1 VRKARSLAAA
11 DFSQVRAVFTD
22 VDGTLTSPH
31 QLLGSTLE
39 AIEQLGADGIK
50 VVLVTGRSAG
60 WAECWLRQLPVEAVI
75 AENGG
80 VYWAKDADGHAHKI
94 YAEPPRVR
102 TANRRKLARLVAQAL
117 KQVPGAR
124 LSHDSLYTEVD
135 LAIDYNEE
143 ARLGLAGAETL
154 ERWLR
159 ARAVKAVRSSV
170 HINCWLGDFDKA
182 SMTRT
187 FIRRE
192 WGLTLQADDA
202 RFVYVGDSFNDAPMF
217 AAFPL
222 SVGVANVRKV
232 WKQLDA
238 TPAFVTGASYGK
250 GFEELARAVRQAR
263 A

>member
-1 VRKARSLAAA
+1 M
-11 DFSQVRAVFTD
+11 FTD

-31 QLLGSTLE
+31 RLLGSTLE
-39 AIEQLGADGIK
+39 AIEALAEAGIK
-50 VVLVTGRSAG
+50 VVLVSGRSAG
-60 WAECWLRQLPVEAVI
+60 WAECWLRQLPVAAVI

-80 VYWAKDADGHAHKI
+80 LYWAKDAHGHAVKF
-94 YAEPPRVR
+94 YAEAPRAR
-102 TANRRKLARLVAQAL
+102 ASNRRKLARLVATAL

-124 LSHDSLYTEVD
+124 LSQDSLYTEVD

-143 ARLGLAGAETL
+143 AQLGAEGAAKL

-159 ARAVKAVRSSV
+159 QRGVKAVRSSV
-170 HINCWLGDFDKA
+170 HVNCWLGDFDKA
-182 SMTRT
+182 SMTQT

-192 WGLTLQADDA
+192 WGLTVQAGEA

-232 WKQLDA
+232 WNQLDA
-238 TPAFVTGASYGK
+238 TPAFVTRSSYGK
-250 GFEELARAVRQAR
+250 GFEELARTVIKAR
-263 A
+263 S